1 MACKW
6 TGLRVSYYF
15 IIFLPLFFINIINF
29 DNHKQIPVSSEG
41 MQWYEY
47 VNDDIKE
54 QELEGCFS
62 LINKYKNYY

>member
-1 MACKW
+1 
-6 TGLRVSYYF
+6 
-15 IIFLPLFFINIINF
+15 
-29 DNHKQIPVSSEG
+29 

-62 LINKYKNYY
+62 LINKYKIIIKYM